1 MIYFS
6 GLLFLTSGPSPNKE
20 GHWHCL
26 YMAFGEVSA
35 AIWMLFLGY
44 VMPNELLGIYRYLLL
59 QNFNYGVRRL
69 LQHIQNRSVKQ
80 LSYDLA
86 YFHTIRACLDRKP
99 EKEKNSLM
107 ETTQYSTLSLQGFL
121 YPGTKFLPFSNY
133 PVLFSCPNCK
143 FEFSHLRNTFDF

>member
-1 MIYFS
+1 
-6 GLLFLTSGPSPNKE
+6 
-20 GHWHCL
+20 
-26 YMAFGEVSA
+26 MAFGEVSA

-69 LQHIQNRSVKQ
+69 LQHIQNSSVKQ

-99 EKEKNSLM
+99 EKEKKQFNGN
-107 ETTQYSTLSLQGFL
+107 TTISYLVIARIFASRNKIFTLL
-121 YPGTKFLPFSNY
+121 
-133 PVLFSCPNCK
+133 
-143 FEFSHLRNTFDF
+143 